1 MLDRVRDRLRRD
13 VWHALNGYDELQRR
27 VRENGAGRSAVAF
40 AALVLLGLGAAL
52 GFIAANAAAREDV
65 TELTPARAS
74 NVVGLY
80 TVTQAIVSQRTVR
93 VRAAQQKGRE
103 PHKMV
108 TVTTRSPTLPARTV
122 AFKVART
129 IMRTRTVT
137 VTVTDVQP
145 TTVTVVSTED
155 KKGKP

>member
-1 MLDRVRDRLRRD
+1 L
-13 VWHALNGYDELQRR
+13 
-27 VRENGAGRSAVAF
+27 AVGF
-40 AALVLLGLGAAL
+40 AVLVLLGLGAVL

-65 TELTPARAS
+65 AEVTPARAS

-93 VRAAQQKGRE
+93 VRAAQRTGRE
-103 PHKMV
+103 PHKTV

-122 AFKVART
+122 AFEVART
-129 IMRTRTVT
+129 ITRTRT

-145 TTVTVVSTED
+145 TTVTVVLTED
-155 KKGKP
+155 NKGKP